1 MPKISVVEEELWR
14 LGVSSHLTWQGGASE
29 GSDRRLK
36 VKVQSEVCVLSAE
49 MPKKNWCVI
58 RAKVLSELLGNY
70 RTRLRGS
77 LHRQLIGKLEVGVL
91 TCCHD

>member
-49 MPKKNWCVI
+49 CQKRTGVS
-58 RAKVLSELLGNY
+58 SELRCYQNFLA
-70 RTRLRGS
+70 T
-77 LHRQLIGKLEVGVL
+77 IGQG
-91 TCCHD
+91 